1 MAVMIYK
8 TLCVFALACLFIV
21 PNDDE
26 VISWRDDI
34 KLTWNE
40 FKGVPKTNMSAVAV
54 TASGITFEFSV
65 RETNSRIV
73 SFDSQVYA
81 HFYPNKS
88 WYIKEQGD
96 NHILAHEQLHFD
108 ITELY
113 ARKFRKQISQLKV
126 TNNIKSE
133 LRQLHLNINKE
144 VAVTQNLYDLES
156 DNSVNREF
164 QAKWNVY
171 IKREL
176 AKLEAY
182 KSKD

>member
-1 MAVMIYK
+1 MIYK
-8 TLCVFALACLFIV
+8 SFCVLVLALLLVV
-21 PNDDE
+21 PVDDE

-40 FKGVPKTNMSAVAV
+40 FKGAPKNNHSAVAV

-65 RETNSRIV
+65 NETDSRIV
-73 SFDSQVYA
+73 SFDAKVYA

-88 WYIKEQGD
+88 WYVKKEGSD
-96 NHILAHEQLHFD
+96 HILAHEQLHFD

-113 ARKFRKQISQLKV
+113 ARKFRKQIAQLKV
-126 TNNIKSE
+126 TNNLKTE
-133 LRQLHLNINKE
+133 LRALHSQINRE
-144 VAVTQNLYDLES
+144 VAIAQNTYDKES

-164 QAKWNVY
+164 QAKWATYV
-171 IKREL
+171 KQEL